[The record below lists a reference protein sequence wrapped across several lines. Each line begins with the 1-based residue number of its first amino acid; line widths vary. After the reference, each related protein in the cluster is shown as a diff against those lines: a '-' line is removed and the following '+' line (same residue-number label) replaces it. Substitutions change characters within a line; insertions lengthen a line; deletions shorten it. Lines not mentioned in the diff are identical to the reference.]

1 MKLKYYFSIV
11 AGLISTFSVAYTLLA
26 PVWNLSYADKVF
38 STGSILVMVLSLIL
52 AVFTGEKITSANSPD
67 AMLQSTQDGTVFKIE
82 ESSAVIE
89 PVEDTEKSLN

>member
-52 AVFTGEKITSANSPD
+52 AVFTGDKIAHTNSPE
-67 AMLQSTQDGTVFKIE
+67 AMLQSTENGTVFNIE

-89 PVEDTEKSLN
+89 PVEDTEKRLN